1 MLEYVGF
8 YMGRYTEKEDI
19 VRLRTYIIQN
29 IRNGGLESALHG
41 MSHANV
47 DLGILQDTKIT
58 YGVYSWESVVFCV
71 IVLGALSLHHG
82 GVALFYK
89 ESLRFALESY
99 IVSILPAYRTPPPPQ
114 PMALE
119 AMHHPFNISH

>member
-1 MLEYVGF
+1 MVGNVLEYRGF
-8 YMGRYTEKEDI
+8 YMGRYTKKEDI
-19 VRLRTYIIQN
+19 VCFRTYIIQN
-29 IRNGGLESALHG
+29 IRNGGLELALHG

-47 DLGILQDTKIT
+47 DLGILQDTKIIH
-58 YGVYSWESVVFCV
+58 GVYAWESVVFCV

-99 IVSILPAYRTPPPPQ
+99 VTSVPP
-114 PMALE
+114 E
-119 AMHHPFNISH
+119 